1 MQIPPCSDPIMKPTP
16 PATIFARALQALVE
30 APAGVLRLSHRS
42 QLATEFDSL
51 WAGAWFGASAR
62 PAELKRLNDRD
73 DSGVETG
80 ELTEA
85 ARFAFC
91 ALDERS
97 DDSDGRSPRW

>member
-42 QLATEFDSL
+42 RLSTEFDSL
-51 WAGAWFGASAR
+51 WTGAGFGANAR
-62 PAELKRLNDRD
+62 PAELTQLDHPD
-73 DSGVETG
+73 DSGPG

-85 ARFAFC
+85 ARLAFC
-91 ALDERS
+91 VLDERS